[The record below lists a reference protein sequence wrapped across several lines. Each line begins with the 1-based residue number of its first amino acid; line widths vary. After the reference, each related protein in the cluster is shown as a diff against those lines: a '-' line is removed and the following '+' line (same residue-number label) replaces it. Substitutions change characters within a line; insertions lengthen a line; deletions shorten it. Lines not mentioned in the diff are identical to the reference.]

1 MGLGARRY
9 CDLYTWS
16 HGLTEHVMAHTDGAV
31 SVAILWHGLD
41 GEFED
46 AAGRAQAW
54 GLMKN
59 VIAALPDGHW
69 LECHLWRESSP
80 GAVRGYLDIY
90 ESAPRQSP
98 FSRAFRAAMADHVAP
113 YLVTNSVALIVGCLP
128 GGRHRLRKAL
138 GRQADQGQD
147 LGALAA
153 RIAAL
158 LPGGR
163 VATLLEYTTLI
174 QKSYD
179 RGRPITRIDPWLS
192 LSEQIIAFSP
202 RTKGRHIEVN
212 ASRVKV
218 LYLHL
223 YPQAEPAWILSLAS
237 GPVRLHVSQVVLA
250 ADTEHALRASERAD
264 RLAHGTMGHK
274 GRERQSAIVQ
284 DMQGFRQTVAQSDLS
299 IHRNAYVICIE
310 FDESQRFEI
319 ERLISR
325 IESLGGRIRDDKFIQ
340 LPFFRTSQPG
350 QGYRSPLWRPDHSTQ
365 IVNMAPVQVFRAGSI
380 YPESL
385 RIGLSGQAVAFDYG
399 HQTVAHG
406 FTVAMTGAGKGVDKV
421 ATIAETYPLGIDWYV
436 LEIGGTYRW
445 VVEALG
451 GTYTRLDPS
460 AAAVNPLPPRS
471 AGVSGLDPML
481 ESGTLNI
488 LAFIL
493 TDGRTVLDFHEA
505 AAGASALG
513 RLYLGPA
520 TRDPGL
526 VDFLKSLESLSDV
539 SSEQRQAAQKMSAN
553 LHSFLETPEGRIFA
567 GADNIQVSAG
577 MSGIDLRDVDR
588 ASPKLLT
595 FYLVFLC
602 LRFLNLAFANAQPT
616 RVLLDEIHRL
626 VAHAP
631 EVLRRLVSEIARMG
645 RKEAA
650 AIDIVTQGLAEI
662 DSLEKEIV
670 NSMPLRSLLYRS
682 DGWDEIAERIGMPA
696 QALSIWRRLPFP
708 LGLPW
713 RPAIRS
719 VGHHYYALKL
729 SFPPLVL
736 ALADTTPEGLARKE
750 SISRETTDPLVRIAR
765 FLDGSHEK

>member
-16 HGLTEHVMAHTDGAV
+16 HGLSEHAMAHTDGAV
-31 SVAILWHGLD
+31 SLAILWQGLD

-46 AAGRAQAW
+46 VGGRAQAW
-54 GLMKN
+54 NLIKSI
-59 VIAALPDGHW
+59 IAALPGGHW
-69 LECHLWRESSP
+69 LEFHLWRESSP
-80 GAVRGYLDIY
+80 GVVQDYLKVY
-90 ESAPRQSP
+90 ESAPRKSP
-98 FSRAFRAAMADHVAP
+98 FSHAFRAAMAQHIAP
-113 YLVTNSVALIVGCLP
+113 HIVINSVALIIGRLP
-128 GGRHRLRKAL
+128 EGRHRLRKAL
-138 GRQADQGQD
+138 RKQADQSQD
-147 LGALAA
+147 LETLAL
-153 RIAAL
+153 RLAAL

-163 VATLLEYTTLI
+163 IATVLEYAALI

-179 RGRPITRIDPWLS
+179 QGRAIARIDPWLS
-192 LSEQIIAFSP
+192 LSEQIIAFPP
-202 RTKGRHIEVN
+202 RTKDRHVEVN
-212 ASRVKV
+212 AMRIKV

-223 YPQAEPAWILSLAS
+223 YPHAEPAWILSVVS
-237 GPVRLHVSQVVLA
+237 GPVRLHVSQVVLG

-274 GRERQSAIVQ
+274 GRERQAAILQ
-284 DMQGFRQTVAQSDLS
+284 DMQEFRQTVAQSDLS

-310 FDESQRFEI
+310 LDENQKLEV
-319 ERLISR
+319 ERLIGR
-325 IESLGGRIRDDKFIQ
+325 IEALGGRVRDDEFIQ

-350 QGYRSPLWRPDHSTQ
+350 QGYRSPLWRPDHSAQ
-365 IVNMAPVQVFRAGSI
+365 ITNMAPVQVFRSGSC
-380 YPESL
+380 YHESL
-385 RIGLSGQAVAFDYG
+385 RIGLSGQAIAFDYR

-421 ATIAETYPLGIDWYV
+421 ATIAETYALGIDWYV

-451 GTYTRLDPS
+451 GTYTRLDPA

-471 AGVSGLDPML
+471 AAVSGLDPIL

-493 TDGRTVLDFHEA
+493 TDGRTVLDFHES
-505 AAGASALG
+505 AAGAAALG
-513 RLYLGPA
+513 RLYIDSSVG
-520 TRDPGL
+520 DPGL
-526 VDFLKSLESLSDV
+526 VDLLKSLESLADASP
-539 SSEQRQAAQKMSAN
+539 EQRQAGHRMAAN

-577 MSGIDLRDVDR
+577 ISGVDLRDVDR

-602 LRFLNLAFANAQPT
+602 LRFLNLAFANTNQA

-682 DGWDEIAERIGMPA
+682 DGWDEIAERIGMPP
-696 QALSIWRRLPFP
+696 QALSLWRRLPFP
-708 LGLPW
+708 LGLSW

-729 SFPPLVL
+729 SFPAFVL
-736 ALADTTPEGLARKE
+736 ALADTTPDGLARKE
-750 SISRETTDPLVRIAR
+750 LIGREVGDPLARIAR
-765 FLDGSHEK
+765 FLDESHEK

>member
-1 MGLGARRY
+1 MGLGVRRY

-16 HGLTEHVMAHTDGAV
+16 HGLTEHAMAHSDGAV
-31 SVAILWHGLD
+31 SVAIVWQGLD

-46 AAGRAQAW
+46 AGGRAQAW
-54 GLMKN
+54 GLIKT
-59 VIAALPDGHW
+59 VIAALPSGYW

-80 GAVRGYLDIY
+80 EAVRDYLKVY
-90 ESAPRQSP
+90 ESAPRPSP
-98 FSRAFRAAMADHVAP
+98 FSHAFRAVMAQHIAPHV
-113 YLVTNSVALIVGCLP
+113 VTNSVALIVGCLP
-128 GGRHRLRKAL
+128 EGRQGLRKTIQKQVDRSEQL
-138 GRQADQGQD
+138 MV
-147 LGALAA
+147 LAS
-153 RIAAL
+153 RLAAL

-163 VATLLEYTTLI
+163 IATVLEYAALI

-179 RGRPITRIDPWLS
+179 QRKAIARIDPWLS
-192 LSEQIIAFSP
+192 LSEQIIAAPPCS
-202 RTKGRHIEVN
+202 KDRHIEVG
-212 ASRVKV
+212 ARRVKL

-223 YPQAEPAWILSLAS
+223 YPQADPAWILPITS
-237 GPVRLHVSQVVLA
+237 GPVRLHVSQVILG
-250 ADTEHALRASERAD
+250 ADTEHALRVSERAD

-274 GRERQSAIVQ
+274 GRERQAAILR
-284 DMQGFRQTVAQSDLS
+284 DMQGFRETVAQSDLS
-299 IHRNAYVICIE
+299 IHRNAYMICVEIE
-310 FDESQRFEI
+310 ESQKLEG
-319 ERLISR
+319 ERLIGR
-325 IESLGGRIRDDKFIQ
+325 IEAAGGRVRDDTFIQ
-340 LPFFRTSQPG
+340 LPFFRSSQPG
-350 QGYRSPLWRPDHSTQ
+350 QGYRSPLWRPDHSAH
-365 IVNMAPVQVFRAGSI
+365 IANMAPVQVFRSGSSNH
-380 YPESL
+380 ESL
-385 RIGLSGQAVAFDYG
+385 RIGLCGQAIAFDYS

-421 ATIAETYPLGIDWYV
+421 ATIAETFALGIDWYV

-451 GTYTRLDPS
+451 GIYTRLDPA
-460 AAAVNPLPPRS
+460 AAAVNPLPPKS
-471 AGVSGLDPML
+471 AAIVGLDPLL

-505 AAGASALG
+505 AAGAAALG
-513 RLYLGPA
+513 RLYGA
-520 TRDPGL
+520 SAAGDPGL
-526 VDFLKSLESLSDV
+526 VDLLKSLESLADV
-539 SSEQRQAAQKMSAN
+539 SPEQRQAARRMAAN

-567 GADNIQVSAG
+567 AADNIQVSPG
-577 MSGIDLRDVDR
+577 ISGIDLRDVDR

-602 LRFLNLAFANAQPT
+602 LRFLNLAFANTNQT

-650 AIDIVTQGLAEI
+650 AIDIVTQGLVEI
-662 DSLEKEIV
+662 DSLEKEVV

-682 DGWDEIAERIGMPA
+682 DGWEEIAERIGMPD

-708 LGLPW
+708 LNLSW

-729 SFPPLVL
+729 SFPDFVL
-736 ALADTTPEGLARKE
+736 ALADTTPDGLARKE
-750 SISRETTDPLVRIAR
+750 SIGRKTSDPLVRIAK
-765 FLDGSHEK
+765 FLDGRHEK

>member
-16 HGLTEHVMAHTDGAV
+16 HGLTGHAMAHTDGAM
-31 SVAILWHGLD
+31 SAAILWQGLD

-46 AAGRAQAW
+46 AASRAQAW
-54 GLMKN
+54 SLMKN
-59 VIAALPDGHW
+59 VLAALPYGHW

-80 GAVRGYLDIY
+80 GAVRDYLAVY

-98 FSRAFRAAMADHVAP
+98 FSRAFRTAMADHLAP
-113 YLVTNSVALIVGCLP
+113 HIVTNSVALVVGRLP
-128 GGRHRLRKAL
+128 ERSQRLRKAL
-138 GRQADQGQD
+138 RRQADHSQD
-147 LGALAA
+147 VETLA
-153 RIAAL
+153 RRLAAL

-163 VATLLEYTTLI
+163 VATLVEYAALI

-179 RGRPITRIDPWLS
+179 QGRPITCIDPWLS
-192 LSEQIIAFSP
+192 LSEQIIISP
-202 RTKGRHIEVN
+202 PQTKGRHIEVN
-212 ASRVKV
+212 TRRVKV
-218 LYLHL
+218 FYLHL
-223 YPQAEPAWILSLAS
+223 YPQADPAWILSVAS

-250 ADTEHALRASERAD
+250 ADTEHALRVSERAD

-274 GRERQSAIVQ
+274 GRERQSAIIQ

-299 IHRNAYVICIE
+299 IHRNAFVICVE
-310 FDESQRFEI
+310 FDENQRLEV
-319 ERLISR
+319 ERLVGR
-325 IESLGGRIRDDKFIQ
+325 IESLGGRVRGDEFIQ

-350 QGYRSPLWRPDHSTQ
+350 QGYWSPLWRPDHSAQ
-365 IVNMAPVQVFRAGSI
+365 IVNMAPVQVFRSGSD
-380 YPESL
+380 YHESL
-385 RIGLSGQAVAFDYG
+385 RVGLAGQAVAFDYSR
-399 HQTVAHG
+399 QTVAHG

-451 GTYTRLDPS
+451 GIYTRLDPS

-471 AGVSGLDPML
+471 AGISGLDPLL

-505 AAGASALG
+505 AAGAAALG
-513 RLYLGPA
+513 RLYVGAA
-520 TRDPGL
+520 TSDPGL
-526 VDFLKSLESLSDV
+526 VDFLKSLESLSDA
-539 SSEQRQAAQKMSAN
+539 SPEQRQAAQRMSAN

-567 GADNIQVSAG
+567 GADNVQVSVG
-577 MSGIDLRDVDR
+577 ISGIDLRDVDR

-602 LRFLNLAFANAQPT
+602 LRFLNLAFANVRHA

-650 AIDIVTQGLAEI
+650 AIDIVTQGLTEI

-729 SFPPLVL
+729 SFPAFVL
-736 ALADTTPEGLARKE
+736 ALADTTPDGLARKE
-750 SISRETTDPLVRIAR
+750 SIGREADDPLVRIAR
-765 FLDGSHEK
+765 FLECDHEK

>member
-16 HGLTEHVMAHTDGAV
+16 HGLSQHAMAHTDGAM
-31 SVAILWHGLD
+31 SAAILWQGLD

-46 AAGRAQAW
+46 AAARAQAW

-59 VIAALPDGHW
+59 VIAALPSGHW

-80 GAVRGYLDIY
+80 GAVSDYLAVY
-90 ESAPRQSP
+90 EAAPRQSP
-98 FSRAFRAAMADHVAP
+98 FSRAFRAAMADHLAP
-113 YLVTNSVALIVGCLP
+113 RIVTNSVALVVGRLP
-128 GGRHRLRKAL
+128 EGRQRLRRAL
-138 GRQADQGQD
+138 RRQADHSQD
-147 LGALAA
+147 VETLAH

-163 VATLLEYTTLI
+163 VATLVEYAALI

-179 RGRPITRIDPWLS
+179 QGRPLTCIDPWLS
-192 LSEQIIAFSP
+192 LSEQIIACP
-202 RTKGRHIEVN
+202 PQTKGRHIEVN
-212 ASRVKV
+212 ARRVKV

-250 ADTEHALRASERAD
+250 ADTEHALRVSERAD

-274 GRERQSAIVQ
+274 GRERQSAIIQ
-284 DMQGFRQTVAQSDLS
+284 DMQGFRQAVAQSDLS
-299 IHRNAYVICIE
+299 IHRNAFVICIE
-310 FDESQRFEI
+310 FDENQRQDV
-319 ERLISR
+319 ERLVGR
-325 IESLGGRIRDDKFIQ
+325 IESLGGRVRSDEFIQ

-350 QGYRSPLWRPDHSTQ
+350 QGYRSPLWRPDHSAQ
-365 IVNMAPVQVFRAGSI
+365 IVNMAPVQVFRSGSDCH
-380 YPESL
+380 ESL
-385 RIGLSGQAVAFDYG
+385 RIGLSGQAVAFDYSR
-399 HQTVAHG
+399 QTVAHG

-421 ATIAETYPLGIDWYV
+421 ATIAETYPFGIDWYV

-451 GTYTRLDPS
+451 GRYTRLDPS

-471 AGVSGLDPML
+471 AGTFGLDPLL

-505 AAGASALG
+505 AAGAAALG
-513 RLYLGPA
+513 RLYIGPV
-520 TRDPGL
+520 TCDPGL
-526 VDFLKSLESLSDV
+526 VDFLRSLESLSDA
-539 SSEQRQAAQKMSAN
+539 SPEQRQAAQRMSAN

-567 GADNIQVSAG
+567 GADNVQVSAG
-577 MSGIDLRDVDR
+577 ISGIDLRDVDR

-602 LRFLNLAFANAQPT
+602 LRFLNLAFANVRQA

-650 AIDIVTQGLAEI
+650 AIDIVTQGIAEI

-729 SFPPLVL
+729 SFPAFVL
-736 ALADTTPEGLARKE
+736 ALADTTPDGLVRKE
-750 SISRETTDPLVRIAR
+750 SIGREVDDPLVRIAR
-765 FLDGSHEK
+765 FLEQDHEK